1 MSADPHELVH
11 EIERKTPYQA
21 YLDAPLGLRN
31 HWYPA
36 IFSKEIAEGEV
47 CGEMLLG
54 ERILF
59 KRAGGKVYA
68 VEDRCAHRGA
78 SFSARPEC
86 YTENTVTCWLH
97 GFTYD
102 VRDGKLVQIITEP
115 DSVLIGRVAIK
126 SYPVE
131 ELNGVVFVFIG
142 DMETPPPLR
151 EDVQPKFYT
160 PRLAFYPVSRNKVRG
175 NWRLAAE
182 SGFDAAHIYGHR
194 NSELLSGDQIAI
206 PLGTYPN
213 SKDAVKEQDGDQGP
227 WGVFK
232 EDDVNVWSA
241 TIEDVRVTANNADP
255 ENPPPLMDIVVGIFM
270 PCGLEVDWFPTPKMM
285 HFEWYIPIDEQ
296 HHMYMITHAKPVN
309 DDTEEAAF
317 FAECDNI
324 YGPLIWKQES
334 EQTEPKGDG
343 ATWGFNNFDA
353 FGREQIQQAYEHED
367 YWHREQLYKP
377 DYIITR
383 WRVLVAKRMRGIQQW
398 GTWAN
403 PRGWSPNGGNYDPN
417 KGPGNW

>member
-1 MSADPHELVH
+1 
-11 EIERKTPYQA
+11 
-21 YLDAPLGLRN
+21 
-31 HWYPA
+31 
-36 IFSKEIAEGEV
+36 
-47 CGEMLLG
+47 MLLG

-270 PCGLEVDWFPTPKMM
+270 PCGLEVDWFPTPRMM